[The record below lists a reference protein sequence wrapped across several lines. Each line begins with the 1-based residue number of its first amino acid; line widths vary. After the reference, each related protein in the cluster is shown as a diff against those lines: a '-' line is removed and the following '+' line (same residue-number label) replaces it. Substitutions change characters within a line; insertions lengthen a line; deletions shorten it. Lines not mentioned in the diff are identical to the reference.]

1 MCSDA
6 ARDVALK
13 PIAETSISDHSRT
26 LDLRAPKLAAPLPRQ
41 VCTNAHTK
49 RPRAASGH
57 CHPATGP
64 HCQVVFGPPR
74 PNGLLTAFAG
84 LSKVLIRKG
93 ITGDWANHMDK
104 ETWAKMDA
112 VAEERLGKLK
122 VWQPLKEFM

>member
-1 MCSDA
+1 M
-6 ARDVALK
+6 
-13 PIAETSISDHSRT
+13 
-26 LDLRAPKLAAPLPRQ
+26 
-41 VCTNAHTK
+41 
-49 RPRAASGH
+49 
-57 CHPATGP
+57 
-64 HCQVVFGPPR
+64 
-74 PNGLLTAFAG
+74 TAFAG